1 VRVYKLSKERRRAL
15 TDLAA
20 GVLRLGEPTVFAFEA
35 TCRHGLRSNLCLQH
49 WPWIIAD
56 LTAAGIVDR
65 ALHRVGARRPRW
77 IEGQRQYVDE
87 GVTQIDRRDCIQC
100 GRRLPENH
108 SKFCSKIC
116 AGAYRNATRNEEQ
129 REAERARKL
138 ARAFEYRLQAEAKTC
153 EGCGHSFKP
162 NYPEQRF
169 CSRTCSGSRSVAE
182 KMNGKAHPWAN
193 GKGKTG
199 GNAVHHAEQSSLN
212 GDTPPA
218 SSAPSDVRIDTSIT
232 SHPKLEPRPE
242 PKDMRPLRQANPRS
256 EATGQKILLPALPM
270 AGEVLAEDSYPPGA
284 ETVGLSGPDSPT
296 AFCGRIRVTR
306 G

>member
-1 VRVYKLSKERRRAL
+1 MRVYKLSKERRRAL

-232 SHPKLEPRPE
+232 SHPKTCAHCGRPILGAKRQDKKYCCLRCQWRARYWRKTHIHRERKRSAYRGRTHPRP
-242 PKDMRPLRQANPRS
+242 S
-256 EATGQKILLPALPM
+256 
-270 AGEVLAEDSYPPGA
+270 VAEYGSPG
-284 ETVGLSGPDSPT
+284 GD
-296 AFCGRIRVTR
+296 
-306 G
+306 